1 MTYKL
6 NPTIAKIASPITL
19 VVDGERMEFE
29 NGKAA
34 AEATFGCRYAVA
46 SIRAVGDMVEI
57 ELEQLPAVDT
67 SWGDSASLSF
77 F

>member
-1 MTYKL
+1 
-6 NPTIAKIASPITL
+6 
-19 VVDGERMEFE
+19 MEFE

-34 AEATFGCRYAVA
+34 AEATLDSRYAVV
-46 SIRAVGDMVEI
+46 SVRAVGGVVEI

-67 SWGDSASLSF
+67 SWGDSVSLSF

>member
-6 NPTIAKIASPITL
+6 NPAIAKIASPVTL
-19 VVDGERMEFE
+19 VVDGEQMEFE
-29 NGKAA
+29 DGQAA
-34 AEATFGCRYAVA
+34 AEATFGCRHAVA
-46 SIRAVGDMVEI
+46 SIRAVGDTVEI

-67 SWGDSASLSF
+67 SWGDSASLCF

>member
-1 MTYKL
+1 
-6 NPTIAKIASPITL
+6 
-19 VVDGERMEFE
+19 MELE
-29 NGKAA
+29 DGKAA

-46 SIRAVGDMVEI
+46 SIRAVDDTVEI

>member
-6 NPTIAKIASPITL
+6 NPAIAKIALPVTL
-19 VVDGERMEFE
+19 VVDGEQMEFE

-34 AEATFGCRYAVA
+34 AEATFDQRYAVA
-46 SIRAVGDMVEI
+46 SIRAVGEAVEI